1 MVRRAQ
7 SIGRKVA
14 GIWKNGFKYS
24 ISHWISSVL
33 LGLGS
38 FLFSDLCYLFVLVA
52 GLCSLIGLFCNE
64 IVCVTSFEFE
74 WKWVLLPHELHC

>member
-1 MVRRAQ
+1 MVRKAQ

-24 ISHWISSVL
+24 VSHWISSLL

-38 FLFSDLCYLFVLVA
+38 FWFSDLCCLFVLVA
-52 GLCSLIGLFCNE
+52 HFLEDYWTFLQ
-64 IVCVTSFEFE
+64 
-74 WKWVLLPHELHC
+74 